1 MISYE
6 QEGNYQLFSKVFIR
20 IVKSFS
26 SKKEDE
32 YMRIKRVF
40 KIRKKNHMYLSHL
53 HLINIKA
60 CFTSSKNIPFSYATK
75 QPYLPKIAFQN
86 RKQYSQSH
94 LFNTLLLH

>member
-32 YMRIKRVF
+32 YMRIKRDF
-40 KIRKKNHMYLSHL
+40 KVRE
-53 HLINIKA
+53 KA
-60 CFTSSKNIPFSYATK
+60 I
-75 QPYLPKIAFQN
+75 
-86 RKQYSQSH
+86 
-94 LFNTLLLH
+94 